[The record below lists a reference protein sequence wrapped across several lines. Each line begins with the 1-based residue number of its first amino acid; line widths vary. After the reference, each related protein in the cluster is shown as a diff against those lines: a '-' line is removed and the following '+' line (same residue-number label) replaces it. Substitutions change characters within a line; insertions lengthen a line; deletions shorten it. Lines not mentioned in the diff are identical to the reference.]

1 MRFGH
6 TLVNPV
12 VRRLDTNFSSIP
24 EGDLALH
31 QAFFSP
37 WRLVEEG
44 GLDPILRGLFS
55 VPAKFSNQGLASDLT
70 ERLFEV
76 ALVLLTIKL
85 RSCTITEKAPT
96 LQGLLLVENGLPL
109 SHLRHYAKL
118 LNGH

>member
-76 ALVLLTIKL
+76 AVLLSINR
-85 RSCTITEKAPT
+85 RSCTITERTPAMLGSSP
-96 LQGLLLVENGLPL
+96 G
-109 SHLRHYAKL
+109 
-118 LNGH
+118 

>member
-1 MRFGH
+1 MDLRFKLYMRFGH

-76 ALVLLTIKL
+76 ALVLLTINR

-96 LQGLLLVENGLPL
+96 RAFSWLKMASTPGVQI
-109 SHLRHYAKL
+109 
-118 LNGH
+118 

>member
-76 ALVLLTIKL
+76 YSCWRLIGEVVQSRRGPLL
-85 RSCTITEKAPT
+85 C
-96 LQGLLLVENGLPL
+96 
-109 SHLRHYAKL
+109 
-118 LNGH
+118 